1 MASLAS
7 FVLSLPGDGHL
18 PARRNR
24 LASHQR
30 GMVAREENAVTDQRR
45 MRLGLSMRYHGYH
58 LAAWRH
64 PDVPPA
70 GPLDYRYFLNTT
82 RIAEQAK
89 FDMVFLADGV
99 GIRARDEP
107 AGSLCRSPQTVEL
120 EPLTLFSAIATH
132 TTHIG
137 FVATAST
144 TYNEPFHIARKY
156 ASLDH
161 ISGGRAGWNVVTS
174 WSDEE
179 ARNFGRDK
187 HLDYDTRYDRAE
199 EFVRVV
205 AGLWDS
211 WEDDAFVRDQASG
224 LYYDPDKLHVLNHK
238 GRHFSVRGPLSSER
252 TPQGR
257 PIIVQAGAAE
267 QGQEIAGAHA
277 DLVYAMSFDLASA
290 QRYYS
295 AIKDRAVKYGRAPG
309 SVLVLPGFTP
319 YVGRTEAEARAKY
332 DAMRQLIHPKVGLAI
347 LYNYLGDLSAY
358 PLDGPVPEPTGDVRL
373 RSIGS
378 GVVQMALREKMTIRA
393 LYEWMAAGNSGRVLV
408 GTAEQIADDMQT
420 WFEQGAAD
428 GFNICASHLPGG
440 LQDFAEL
447 VVPELQR
454 RGLFRREYEATTL
467 RGNLGLPANVN
478 RYPSTRR
485 SGQPEHADSLGVA

>member
-1 MASLAS
+1 MTS
-7 FVLSLPGDGHL
+7 
-18 PARRNR
+18 
-24 LASHQR
+24 QR
-30 GMVAREENAVTDQRR
+30 Q

-58 LAAWRH
+58 LGAWRH
-64 PDVPPA
+64 PDVPAA
-70 GPLDYRYFLNTT
+70 GPLDFRYFLNTT
-82 RIAEQAK
+82 RLAERAK

-107 AGSLCRSPQTVEL
+107 PGSLCRSPQTVEL
-120 EPLTLFSAIATH
+120 EPLTLFAALATH
-132 TTHIG
+132 TERIG

-144 TYNEPFHIARKY
+144 TYNEPYHIARKY

-161 ISGGRAGWNVVTS
+161 ISGGRAGWNIVTS

-179 ARNFGRDK
+179 ARNFGREK
-187 HLDYDTRYDRAE
+187 HMDYDTRYERAE

-205 AGLWDS
+205 TGLWDS
-211 WEDDAFVRDQASG
+211 WEDDAFVRDKESG

-238 GRHFSVRGPLSSER
+238 GRHFSVRGPLSSVR

-257 PIIVQAGAAE
+257 PLLVQAGAAE
-267 QGQEIAGAHA
+267 QGQAIAGAHA

-290 QRYYS
+290 QRYYA
-295 AIKDRAVKYGRAPG
+295 AIKSRAVQHGRTADA
-309 SVLVLPGFTP
+309 VHVLPGFTP

-347 LYNYLGDLSAY
+347 LYNYLGDLSGY
-358 PLDGPVPEPTGDVRL
+358 PIDGPVPEPTGDVRL
-373 RSIGS
+373 RSIGN
-378 GVVQMALREKMTIRA
+378 GVLQMALREKLSIRE
-393 LYEWMAAGNSGRVLV
+393 LYEVMAAGNSGRVLV

-420 WFEQGAAD
+420 WFEEGAAD

-440 LQDFAEL
+440 LEDFAEL

-454 RGLFRREYEATTL
+454 RGLFRREYESTTL
-467 RGNLGLPANVN
+467 RGNLGLPPQVN
-478 RYPSTRR
+478 RYPASQTASRHEPAHPLEV
-485 SGQPEHADSLGVA
+485 S